1 VSRYRNPQVDTTIA
15 EMEATTD
22 PAKIKAG
29 SDKLIDVWMTDF
41 PVIALNYAP
50 ARLVYRDATTT
61 GWPTDEKPYALDNML
76 YVITQIRP
84 K

>member
-1 VSRYRNPQVDTTIA
+1 MSRYRNPAVDKTVT

-50 ARLVYRDATTT
+50 PGWSTATPPRP
-61 GWPTDEKPYALDNML
+61 GGRPTRSRTPWTACS
-76 YVITQIRP
+76 TS
-84 K
+84 